1 MVSHGS
7 ILKGPEPEPEPE
19 RQCDTRR
26 EPPDPDPPCFSDII
40 TR

>member
-1 MVSHGS
+1 MVVSHGS
-7 ILKGPEPEPEPE
+7 ILKGPGPEPE

-26 EPPDPDPPCFSDII
+26 EPPDPDPPCFSDTI